1 MKLLYQ
7 DHNGI
12 VFHRKRDFDY
22 ASHFHSAVEIAV
34 FLEGSCTVLHG
45 KERTVL
51 HGGDVFIAFPNQIH
65 GYEDSGNMDGYLL
78 IIPVRACQE
87 DDRSIL
93 MTSQPVQPYLKDGD
107 WEAAGIYTLLEM
119 ARKEQ
124 NRAAPT
130 VMQGYARLIVSKL
143 LTMLKLEGVSTGAD
157 EALRAVLRY
166 LNNHYT
172 EPVTRKDIAQ
182 AVGFNESY
190 ISHIFSETLNT
201 TIPEYI
207 NSLRIQDAQQ
217 LLRSTRQP
225 VARIAGDLGF
235 GSIRNFNRV
244 FQKETGFTPTAYRS
258 NKQI

>member
-22 ASHFHSAVEIAV
+22 PSHFHSAVEIAV
-34 FLEGSCTVLHG
+34 FLSGSCAVLHG

-65 GYEDSGNMDGYLL
+65 GYEDSKNMEGYLL
-78 IIPVRACQE
+78 IIPVRACQG
-87 DDRSIL
+87 DDRSTL
-93 MTSQPVQPYLKDGD
+93 MTSQPVQPYLKAGD
-107 WEAAGIYTLLEM
+107 WESESIFSLLEM
-119 ARKEQ
+119 ARQDEEC
-124 NRAAPT
+124 AAPT
-130 VMQGYARLIVSKL
+130 VMQGYVRLIVSKL
-143 LTMLKLEGVSTGAD
+143 LTMFRLEGVSTGTD

-172 EPVTRKDIAQ
+172 EPVSRRDIAQ

-190 ISHIFSETLNT
+190 ISHIFSNTLKT

-207 NSLRIQDAQQ
+207 NALRIHDAQE

-225 VARIAGDLGF
+225 IARIAGDLGF

-244 FQKETGFTPTAYRS
+244 FQKETGLTPTAYRT
-258 NKQI
+258 NKQS

>member
-12 VFHRKRDFDY
+12 VFHRKRNFDY
-22 ASHFHSAVEIAV
+22 VSHFHSAVEIAV

-65 GYEDSGNMDGYLL
+65 GYEDSSMEGYLL

-87 DDRSIL
+87 DDRSTL
-93 MTSQPVQPYLKDGD
+93 MTSQPVQPYLKAGS
-107 WEAAGIYTLLEM
+107 WESEGIFALLEM
-119 ARKEQ
+119 ARQDKDH
-124 NRAAPT
+124 AAPT
-130 VMQGYARLIVSKL
+130 VMQGYVRLIVSKL
-143 LTMLKLEGVSTGAD
+143 LTMLCLEGVSTGTD

-190 ISHIFSETLNT
+190 ISHIFSDTLKT

-207 NSLRIQDAQQ
+207 NSLRIHDAQE

-225 VARIAGDLGF
+225 IARIAGDLGF

-244 FQKETGFTPTAYRS
+244 FQKETGLTPSAYRS
-258 NKQI
+258 NKQK